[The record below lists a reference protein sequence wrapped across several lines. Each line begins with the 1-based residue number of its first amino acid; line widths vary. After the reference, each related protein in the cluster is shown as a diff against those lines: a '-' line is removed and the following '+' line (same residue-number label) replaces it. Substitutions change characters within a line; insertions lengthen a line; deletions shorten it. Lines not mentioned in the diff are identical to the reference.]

1 MEKDAMDQ
9 KQLQRQ
15 VFDQVQDNRE
25 QILRMTTMLEQQG
38 TKIDRIY
45 DTVVGNGRTDSI
57 VARLLLA
64 EQRQKEASSE
74 RHEMARNMEKL
85 NVCVINLEKQS
96 NDDHRTILELKE
108 GQEEFSEDLK
118 ENTGTIAAWRNRA
131 VGIGIGAGL
140 GTSIIIYL
148 LQQFISRA
156 AAVP

>member
-1 MEKDAMDQ
+1 MEQEAMNQ
-9 KQLQRQ
+9 KQLQVQ
-15 VFDQVQDNRE
+15 VFKQVQDNRE

-64 EQRQKEASSE
+64 EQRQKEASGE
-74 RHEMARNMEKL
+74 RADIALNIDKL
-85 NVCVINLEKQS
+85 NVCVIKLEKQA
-96 NDDHRTILELKE
+96 DGDHRDILELKK

-148 LQQFISRA
+148 LQKLIENA
-156 AAVP
+156 TAVP